1 MQMSTTKQRKA
12 LANFMENR
20 GVASRAM
27 LDAGYSEN
35 SAKNPKNLTDSKGW
49 NELVEQYIPDK
60 LLTRVH
66 KEGLSAFKYE
76 TQLTGKGE
84 SEIVQVPDF
93 GTRHKY
99 LETGYK
105 VKGKY
110 QEGGTNNILVI
121 NVSGESQGRYGTQ
134 PIPSSN
140 S

>member
-1 MQMSTTKQRKA
+1 MATQKQKKA
-12 LANFMENR
+12 LANYMENH

-35 SAKNPKNLTDSKGW
+35 SAKNPKNLTQSKGW
-49 NELVEQYIPDK
+49 AELVEQQLPDK
-60 LLTRVH
+60 LLTKVH
-66 KEGLSAFKYE
+66 KEGLAAFKYE

-110 QEGGTNNILVI
+110 QEGGSNNILVI

-134 PIPSSN
+134 QRSIDN